1 MSLAGKICGIC
12 CVQKAS
18 ECLVVCQSIGGEE
31 WSLVVFHKC
40 ATITFN
46 IAIKGYYLLSFDI
59 QNDVHCVSF
68 VRISYGVEPRNT
80 VKTINLWMFM
90 MYDKSFFFLLFSLSL
105 SGHIFCFF
113 HSFLCICVL
122 NSTTCSIFRYGN
134 GMGRERES
142 EEKSEQSKEQNW
154 KFFLSSRLTSVPRK
168 LNGNNIFRFVH
179 SFTLLFGK
187 WQCINRLEDV

>member
-12 CVQKAS
+12 WVQKAS

-90 MYDKSFFFLLFSLSL
+90 MYDKSFFSSCFRCRCRGTSFAFSIHFCVSASWTPRHAAFFGTEMAWGERERVRKKVSSQKNKIGNFSLLAFNFS
-105 SGHIFCFF
+105 
-113 HSFLCICVL
+113 
-122 NSTTCSIFRYGN
+122 
-134 GMGRERES
+134 
-142 EEKSEQSKEQNW
+142 SKKIEW
-154 KFFLSSRLTSVPRK
+154 
-168 LNGNNIFRFVH
+168 
-179 SFTLLFGK
+179 
-187 WQCINRLEDV
+187 

>member
-1 MSLAGKICGIC
+1 MSFAGKICGIC
-12 CVQKAS
+12 WVQKAS

-90 MYDKSFFFLLFSLSL
+90 MYDKSFFFLLFSLS
-105 SGHIFCFF
+105 GHIFCFF

-134 GMGRERES
+134 GMES
-142 EEKSEQSKEQNW
+142 ERVKWKKWAVKRTKLEIFPLLAFNFSSKKIEW
-154 KFFLSSRLTSVPRK
+154 
-168 LNGNNIFRFVH
+168 
-179 SFTLLFGK
+179 
-187 WQCINRLEDV
+187 